1 MFKGYLREHP
11 PIFQLSVF
19 VGIWSTLQLI
29 TYLLLPKVISFFYGQ
44 NASGIVQNGLS
55 TQQEIDAYMMI
66 NGISSFLC
74 FVLPPL
80 LFASVAAPKVMS
92 YLEIKK
98 DNLKRITL
106 AVCLGIGMV
115 LVFPIL
121 GHWLNMANWGD
132 AAKENMQQLIERN
145 NAIFSDPDYH
155 SLLRNLIVMA
165 LLPAIGEELFF
176 RGMVQRFANSW
187 LGNPRNAII
196 FTSLFFAFIHLQ
208 IVNFL
213 PIFLASCLLGY
224 IFHTTGNLLITIIV
238 HFVYN
243 SIQILLRYTPQ
254 NNDNHYFEYIILFI
268 TGLLILIGCW
278 YLFRRY
284 RSPLSQKWGV
294 YQPNESKG
302 NTAVN

>member
-11 PIFQLSVF
+11 AIFQLSVF

-29 TYLLLPKVISFFYGQ
+29 TYLLLPKMISFLYGQ
-44 NASGIVQNGLS
+44 NTSGIAGDGLS

-74 FVLPPL
+74 FVLPPI
-80 LFASVAAPKVMS
+80 LFASVAAPKVMP

-98 DNLKRITL
+98 DHLRRIAL

-121 GHWLNMANWGD
+121 GHWINLANWGE

-145 NAIFSDPDYH
+145 NAIFSDPDFS

-187 LGNPRNAII
+187 LRNPRNAII

-254 NNDNHYFEYIILFI
+254 NNENQNFEYIILFVI
-268 TGLLILIGCW
+268 GLLISACCW

-284 RSPLSQKWGV
+284 QSPLSKNWGV
-294 YQPNESKG
+294 HEPGESQG
-302 NTAVN
+302 NKAIN